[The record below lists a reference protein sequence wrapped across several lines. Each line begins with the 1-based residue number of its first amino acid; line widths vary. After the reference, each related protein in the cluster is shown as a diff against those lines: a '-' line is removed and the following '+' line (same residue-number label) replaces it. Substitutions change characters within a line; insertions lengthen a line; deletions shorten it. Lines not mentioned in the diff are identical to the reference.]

1 MREGPS
7 GSAFRSRP
15 QTASKPLR

>member
-7 GSAFRSRP
+7 GSAFKSRP